1 MKGTWTASSKSS
13 KFRKPLVLSLI
24 HKDYLIRNISI
35 KIRPENIQDTL
46 TFLKIKWKEF
56 SQDRPL
62 NYYFL
67 NDNYD
72 KMYKKEEKSG
82 EIFKYFT
89 LLAIFIACLGL
100 FGLASFTAEQRT
112 KEIGIRKVLGASV
125 PNIILLLSK
134 EFTKCV
140 LVASI
145 IALPIAYY
153 VVNRWLQNFAYR
165 TNINFWIFILA
176 AALAF
181 VIALSTVSFQAIRSA
196 IANPVD
202 ALRFE

>member
-1 MKGTWTASSKSS
+1 
-13 KFRKPLVLSLI
+13 
-24 HKDYLIRNISI
+24 
-35 KIRPENIQDTL
+35 
-46 TFLKIKWKEF
+46 
-56 SQDRPL
+56 
-62 NYYFL
+62 
-67 NDNYD
+67 
-72 KMYKKEEKSG
+72 MYKKEEKSG